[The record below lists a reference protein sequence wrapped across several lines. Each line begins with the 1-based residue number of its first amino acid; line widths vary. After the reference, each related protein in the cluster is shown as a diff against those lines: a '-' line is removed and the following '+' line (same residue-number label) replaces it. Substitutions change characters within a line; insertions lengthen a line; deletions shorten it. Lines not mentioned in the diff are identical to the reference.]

1 MQVCICTLSFNPFV
15 HYNAYVTKLV
25 VVGKGIEAAV
35 DIVYPGVEHRECMRH
50 LWKNMKK
57 TYFGPL
63 FSQNMWAAAK
73 TYSSERYN
81 YHLSKIQEK
90 CPRAIEWLDHNHPF
104 IWSRSKFADDCKVD
118 YINNNLSECFNSWI
132 SQTKSFQIVEM
143 HDKIRQMIITK
154 FDLRRKIGGNM
165 NGGIIPSIIET
176 LNDQSKAIKDHEVVK
191 IGDGTAEVT
200 VSNIR
205 HAVNLEQRSC
215 TCRSWQVTGKP
226 CSHALAFIATLGRE
240 VDMADL
246 VHQYYSVDMFRKAY
260 AGVFTPMTSK
270 QLWKQVDVGYTI
282 TKPQLRSKEYRELR
296 HLMSLVRKRKESVV
310 NVMNLDTQQSIVKVV
325 LQLVKRRGDS
335 HLLKEREVVLHIHL
349 SK

>member
-1 MQVCICTLSFNPFV
+1 MQVI
-15 HYNAYVTKLV
+15 V

-35 DIVYPGVEHRECMRH
+35 DTVYPGMEHRDCMRH
-50 LWKNMKK
+50 LWKNMKN

-81 YHLSKIQEK
+81 YHLNKIQEK
-90 CPRAIEWLDHNHPF
+90 CPWAIEWLDHNHPF
-104 IWSRSKFADDCKVD
+104 IWSSSKFA
-118 YINNNLSECFNSWI
+118 ECFNSWI
-132 SQTKSFQIVEM
+132 SQTKSFQIVEI

-154 FDLRRKIGGNM
+154 FDLRRKIGGNL
-165 NGGIIPSIIET
+165 NGRILPSIIET

-191 IGDGTAEVT
+191 IGDGMTEVT

-205 HAVNLEQRSC
+205 HAVNLEEKSC
-215 TCRSWQVTGKP
+215 TCRSWQVTRKP
-226 CSHALAFIATLGRE
+226 CSHGLAFIATLSRE

-246 VHQYYSVDMFRKAY
+246 VHQYYLVDMFRKAY

-282 TKPQLRSKEYRELR
+282 KKPQSRRKPGRPRVSRIKEFDELDNKKKRECCEC
-296 HLMSLVRKRKESVV
+296 HEFGHIAKYCQGGPIACQK
-310 NVMNLDTQQSIVKVV
+310 
-325 LQLVKRRGDS
+325 KRR
-335 HLLKEREVVLHIHL
+335 L
-349 SK
+349 SSTQGEGSSAAHTSK